1 MLWDP
6 YSHILHHLPTSSL
19 IQLINLINQMSQM
32 SQAEMLKHLATELE
46 EFKNKI
52 GSLSEGIKG
61 FDEGKSKLCVK
72 IVETEKPYGDFTQQE
87 IVDNL
92 MKGNILKFPSGSNLL
107 LELSKCKKT
116 AGVPYTEL
124 NPLVE
129 VFMNLFKGTVLDHF
143 LIVDQKNNTTMLILV
158 KCKKHNVVKRI
169 ILREST
175 KILDRLLKDTG
186 FFMSYICCHIV
197 DNVTTFKHIIDL
209 EAGEPVYDRLNNAPC
224 VDYNKIIENLHK
236 NETGKKFLEDI
247 YSRES
252 FDSLKAIA
260 LKNEYKEQEDIS
272 FLKLMTKKM
281 PQDKFNKL
289 INMALLTS
297 FFLTKELK
305 YISVLFNP
313 TSQSQQ
319 LGELMMEHKSQRNL
333 MKFLLTDKSIEDM
346 VNVIKENNDYDDFM
360 KFVFDSFKDTDTFYK
375 ELIK

>member
-1 MLWDP
+1 
-6 YSHILHHLPTSSL
+6 
-19 IQLINLINQMSQM
+19 M
-32 SQAEMLKHLATELE
+32 SQAEMLKHLGEELE
-46 EFKNKI
+46 GFKYKIEPLYKKIKELNEEEKELNKP
-52 GSLSEGIKG
+52 SVTN
-61 FDEGKSKLCVK
+61 VK
-72 IVETEKPYGDFTQQE
+72 TNKDYSDFTQQE
-87 IVDNL
+87 IVEY
-92 MKGNILKFPSGSNLL
+92 ILRGIILIFSSGTNLL
-107 LELSKCKKT
+107 LELIECYPQHTCICGCDCSRSGCDFSHLD
-116 AGVPYTEL
+116 GLDYFSEL

-129 VFMNLFKGTVLDHF
+129 ILMNLFKEPVLDHF
-143 LIVDQKNNTTMLILV
+143 LIMDQDFDTAMHKLI
-158 KCKKHNVVKRI
+158 KYEKYNVVKRI

-272 FLKLMTKKM
+272 FLKLMTNKM
-281 PQDKFNKL
+281 PQDKFSKL

-305 YISVLFNP
+305 YLSVLFNT

-319 LGELMMEHKSQRNL
+319 LGELMVEHKSQRNL
-333 MKFLLTDKSIEDM
+333 MKFLLTDKSINDM
-346 VNVIKENNDYDDFM
+346 VKVIKDNDDYDEFM
-360 KFVFDSFKDTDTFYK
+360 EFVFESFKDTSELYK
-375 ELIK
+375 AIIQ